1 MTRTCLVAAACLVGL
16 LASALTAK
24 DGDKKKG
31 PSPGNDALIFDLAG
45 DGVDLTGTATT
56 KLVGGKAKKLCW
68 TKAGTDDAFLVL
80 DADGLVKA
88 KFKVTGAGGGKLA
101 GKVLLNGDV
110 TVKAKKDE
118 GGSNVQASGSVWLAL
133 RDLDT
138 NRDGKVDASDPTWE
152 FFKVWVDKNADGAIG
167 ADELRGM
174 ADVTK
179 EITLPTTAPE
189 DSAKADDAGN
199 VRVDGEFVLAD
210 GKTACAAAVT
220 FAAAK

>member
-1 MTRTCLVAAACLVGL
+1 MHARWTSIVVLLCC
-16 LASALTAK
+16 LASIAPAK

-31 PSPGNDALIFDLAG
+31 PPPGNDALILDVAG
-45 DGVDLTGTATT
+45 DGVDLAGTATT

-68 TKAGTDDAFLVL
+68 TKPGTNDAFLVL
-80 DADGLVKA
+80 DADGLLKA
-88 KFKVTGAGGGKLA
+88 KFKVTGAGGAKLA

-152 FFKVWVDKNADGAIG
+152 FFRAWVDKNADGAI
-167 ADELRGM
+167 AAEELRSM
-174 ADVTK
+174 SEIAK

-199 VRVDGEFVLAD
+199 VRVDGEFTLAD

>member
-1 MTRTCLVAAACLVGL
+1 MARIRWTAVLLCGLTVVAL
-16 LASALTAK
+16 AK

-31 PSPGNDALIFDLAG
+31 PLPGNDALILDLAG

-56 KLVGGKAKKLCW
+56 KLVGGKAKKLSW
-68 TKAGTDDAFLVL
+68 TKPGTDDAFVVL
-80 DADGLVKA
+80 DCDGLVKA
-88 KFKVTGAGGGKLA
+88 KFKVTGAGGAKLA

-152 FFKVWVDKNADGAIG
+152 FFKLWVDKDADGAIG

-174 ADVTK
+174 ADVV
-179 EITLPTTAPE
+179 ITMGLPTTAPE
-189 DSAKADDAGN
+189 DSAKTDDAGN
-199 VRVDGEFVLAD
+199 VRVDGEFTLAD